1 MATTTIGRRGKD
13 IVVGHSGTTFVTRA
27 QSFQV
32 TKEIPTTNAYELG
45 TTEAT
50 GAFQDSTRYRGTLTR
65 FSVDAALET
74 AFGGGTADLESMIE
88 TDGISIICGQFG
100 ISDAKFTSVAYTG
113 RVDGWATETWN
124 FIGSS
129 GSTGTVTATTPVSGA
144 AGSRHPKMTFAVNG
158 TTAVRAQGYSIR
170 AAARGNELSELNNAS
185 IVGTVYDQPTIDIDL
200 DWVSSGSIAGNTELA
215 LGSSGSIVVTLKD
228 ASDTTTKIITVQHCI
243 TDGTTDNATVSGWA
257 TESVSYTSACDT
269 IDAGLTVT
277 TA

>member
-1 MATTTIGRRGKD
+1 MTTTTIGRRGKD
-13 IVVGHSGTTFVTRA
+13 IVVGYSGTTFVTRA

-32 TKEIPTTNAYELG
+32 IKDIPTTNAYELG

-88 TDGISIICGQFG
+88 ADGISIICAQFG

-113 RVDGWATETWN
+113 RTDGWAQEVWS
-124 FIGSS
+124 FIGST
-129 GSTGTVTATTPVSGA
+129 GSTGSVTATTPVAGA
-144 AGSRHPKMTFAVNG
+144 AGSRHPKMSFAVNSVTG
-158 TTAVRAQGYSIR
+158 VRAQGYSIR
-170 AAARGNELSELNNAS
+170 AAARGNELSELNNAT

-200 DWVSSGSIAGNTELA
+200 DWVSSGSIAGNTELS

-228 ASDTTTKIITVQHCI
+228 ESDTTTKIITIQSCI
-243 TDGTTDNATVSGWA
+243 TDGTTDNATVAGWA
-257 TESVSYTSACDT
+257 TESISYSSLCNT

-277 TA
+277 TS